1 LYFCIVKDKEKDMET
16 AVKTTRT
23 QRINSLVTVLKK
35 EQPEVLEKE
44 LKRMYLLLKAQEL
57 DNAVIKNNISMDEIV
72 EEVNIVR
79 KKRYEE
85 KQNRI

>member
-1 LYFCIVKDKEKDMET
+1 MET
-16 AVKTTRT
+16 AVKTTTRT

-44 LKRMYLLLKAQEL
+44 LKRLYLLLKAKEL
-57 DNAVIKNNISMDEIV
+57 DNAVIKNNISMEEIV

-85 KQNRI
+85 TQNCI

>member
-1 LYFCIVKDKEKDMET
+1 LYCKGKEKDMET
-16 AVKTTRT
+16 AVTTRT

-44 LKRMYLLLKAQEL
+44 LKRLYLLLKAHEL

-72 EEVNIVR
+72 KEVNIVR

>member
-1 LYFCIVKDKEKDMET
+1 LYCKGKEKDMET

-23 QRINSLVTVLKK
+23 QRINSLITVLKK

-57 DNAVIKNNISMDEIV
+57 DNTVIKNNISMDEIV